1 MNPPQ
6 RVNLVLDIDM
16 IERLR
21 DHCQDN
27 NLTILCGDPVA
38 KSLQN
43 HILKVQM
50 GAEARDEYVI
60 SGEFNDRQYTVT
72 KGGLLEVVFD
82 LGLLGP
88 NESLQLDSIES
99 RFDIKH
105 RQQFVRLLHERR
117 G

>member
-1 MNPPQ
+1 MNPE
-6 RVNLVLDIDM
+6 RVNLVLDEEM

-21 DHCQDN
+21 DYCQDN

-60 SGEFNDRQYTVT
+60 SGTYNDRGYVKT
-72 KGGLLEVVFD
+72 KGSLLEVTYD
-82 LGLLGP
+82 LDLLGA
-88 NESLQLDSIES
+88 NESLQLDSMES
-99 RFDIKH
+99 RFDLKH